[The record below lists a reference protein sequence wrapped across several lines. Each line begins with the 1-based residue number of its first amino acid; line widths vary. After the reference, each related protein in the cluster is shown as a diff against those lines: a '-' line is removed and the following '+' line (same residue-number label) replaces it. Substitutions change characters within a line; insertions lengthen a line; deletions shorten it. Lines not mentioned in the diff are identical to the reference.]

1 MSRSGEEKSGAK
13 GGGHCLQHS
22 WSLPD
27 VQQLHGSTQTSLSRN
42 SSAPRAEARPTD
54 EQTRGLSDPNCEALL
69 GAPAGE
75 ELGCRRGGGMG
86 ISWAGSWAEPSAH
99 SYCPGQQDPSPAAPR
114 MLTKKKSK
122 ALPRFSRGIT

>member
-13 GGGHCLQHS
+13 GGGRCLQHS

-54 EQTRGLSDPNCEALL
+54 EQTQGLSDPNCEALL
-69 GAPAGE
+69 GAPVGE
-75 ELGCRRGGGMG
+75 ELGCRLWGGIG
-86 ISWAGSWAEPSAH
+86 IS
-99 SYCPGQQDPSPAAPR
+99 
-114 MLTKKKSK
+114 
-122 ALPRFSRGIT
+122 